1 VDMPPGPGSAKPS
14 VGKSSAGRSRVG
26 KSRASCRGL
35 SIPTAEWQEREIE
48 RLALRRLQAVA
59 AALPGVAA
67 AEDPAAVVA
76 GCGDEDE
83 GSGEAKGSVGG
94 TT

>member
-1 VDMPPGPGSAKPS
+1 M
-14 VGKSSAGRSRVG
+14 
-26 KSRASCRGL
+26 
-35 SIPTAEWQEREIE
+35 E